1 MTEPNPFSTASALN
15 HLVNPKIVG
24 GATGYQVKVDVANV
38 DTYYGNSV
46 GASGVRI
53 PDIWVDTI
61 HAINYDPPPAGVPGP
76 PGPAAIILGGTG
88 ITATNDGGTYT
99 ISSLVNVVGSST
111 VNVTSTGST
120 FTLSSP
126 ITVQGSQFISVSAG
140 PTFTV
145 TYTGTQGGGGGGIT
159 AATTGQTGPQGQI
172 VYYTPGG
179 LTSSSDF
186 LYDTTGRILNVPE
199 INIETST
206 KNGGV
211 MDLSTFQ
218 GDAYIQSGLFVP
230 SSGQQGNYFYI
241 SPFGQTAQSA
251 VAVDTQNYRV
261 GINTDTPKTYLD
273 VQGQTE
279 ITYDASFGDYPLL
292 AGGTGP
298 SGILTIN
305 PGSYTINAWGSGG
318 ASNSGVGGGGGA
330 SVTQIV
336 VGATGTLTWGPQ
348 GGNSGGGAATQ
359 IAYNGTTFLWVP
371 GGGAG
376 GTGGQGGAA
385 GRSGIPYPEGGDGG
399 PGGIATLTD
408 PQNWRFTL
416 ANSIGT
422 SGGTFSSG
430 SIGSVNA
437 VGSAGTVIT
446 FNQPGSQS
454 TNGLINTY
462 TFTGATTFTISNSS
476 MSFPASTFST
486 TVGTFNVGTI
496 TGINSGDG
504 IGITGVTMGT
514 ALFDPFIPGSSTPG
528 TATGV
533 NVTLNGTATVSAAN
547 VTWTGGSYTSPSLNG
562 YTLIL
567 NGSFSD
573 VVSAPNRILT
583 ITGPTQ
589 ITFGS
594 QLGEFSGVFN
604 TDGTVTVPA
613 GSLVPVTQR
622 TFINRGEAGS
632 FQTSGL
638 FGGGGFTG
646 GGGPAK
652 VTAVVGYTGS
662 YDIPGNMFA
671 GGGPGTW
678 GVSGVSGISIG
689 GNESYNGTGR
699 FPFQSKFNAGLYGI
713 GGVAGPGT
721 SGYLAIE
728 NNNIPFAESAL
739 IVNGNAT
746 VNGTLNVDVPGIT
759 IKGPANSSSLLT
771 STTTQ
776 PNGAGQW
783 RLNLRNGLNVT
794 EGLNGADAVFS
805 GLVTASAGITTTTGT
820 FSGLLTGTVGTFSG
834 NVTALDLIATSD
846 RRLKQNIVTIDSAL
860 EKVQK
865 LRGVYFN
872 RLNSEKR
879 NLGVIAQE
887 VEDVLPEVVFTDE
900 SSEQMKSVAYGNIVA
915 LLIEALKE
923 QQEQINKLI

>member
-1 MTEPNPFSTASALN
+1 MTEPNPFSTANSLN
-15 HLVNPKIVG
+15 HLVNPKIVT
-24 GATGYQVKVDVANV
+24 GATGYEVKVDIANV
-38 DTYYGNSV
+38 DTFYGNSV
-46 GASGVRI
+46 GASGLRI
-53 PDIWVDTI
+53 PDIWVNRI
-61 HAINYDPPPAGVPGP
+61 HAVTYDPLPAGVTGPQGP
-76 PGPAAIILGGTG
+76 PAVILGGTG
-88 ITATNDGGTYT
+88 ISAINVGGTYT

-111 VNVTSTGST
+111 VNVTTTGST

-126 ITVQGSQFISVSAG
+126 ITVQGSQYISVSAG

-145 TYTGTQGGGGGGIT
+145 TYTGSQGGGGGA

-206 KNGGV
+206 LNGGV

-251 VAVDTQNYRV
+251 LAIDTQNYRV

-279 ITYDASFGDYPLL
+279 ITYDASFGDFPLL
-292 AGGTGP
+292 AGGTGS
-298 SGILTIN
+298 SGSLTIN

-318 ASNSGVGGGGGA
+318 ASNGGVGGGGGA

-348 GGNSGGGAATQ
+348 GGNSGGGPATQ
-359 IAYNGTTFLWVP
+359 IAYNGATFLWVP

-376 GTGGQGGAA
+376 GTGGTGGAA
-385 GRSGIPYPEGGDGG
+385 GRSGLPYPEGGDGG
-399 PGGIATLTD
+399 SGGVATLTD
-408 PQNWRFTL
+408 TQDWRYTL
-416 ANSIGT
+416 ANTVGT

-446 FNQPGSQS
+446 FSQAGSQS

-462 TFTGATTFTISNSS
+462 TFTGPTTFTISNSS
-476 MSFPASTFST
+476 MSFAASTFST
-486 TVGTFNVGTI
+486 TASSFNAGII

-504 IGITGVTMGT
+504 TGTSGVTMGT

-528 TATGV
+528 TATGS
-533 NVTLNGTATVSAAN
+533 NVTLNGTATVSTGN
-547 VTWTGGSYTSPSLNG
+547 VTWIGGTYTSPSLNG

-573 VVSAPNRILT
+573 IVSAPNRTLT

-594 QLGEFSGVFN
+594 PLGQFNGVFN
-604 TDGTVTVPA
+604 TDGTVTVPG

-622 TFINRGEAGS
+622 TFINRGQAGS

-646 GGGPAK
+646 GGTPAK
-652 VTAVVGYTGS
+652 VTGVVGYTGS

-689 GNESYNGTGR
+689 GNESYIGTGR
-699 FPFQSKFNAGLYGI
+699 FPFQSKFNAGIYGI
-713 GGVAGPGT
+713 GGVTGPGT

-728 NNNIPFAESAL
+728 NNNVPFTEPAL
-739 IVNGNAT
+739 IVNGNTTINGVLT
-746 VNGTLNVDVPGIT
+746 VDSGIT
-759 IKGPANSSSLLT
+759 IKGPTNSSSFLT
-771 STTTQ
+771 STIT
-776 PNGAGQW
+776 GGGGW
-783 RLNLRNGLNVT
+783 RLNVRNGLNVT
-794 EGLNGADAVFS
+794 EGLNGAEASFS
-805 GLVTASAGITTTTGT
+805 GLLTASAGITTTTGT
-820 FSGLLTGTVGTFSG
+820 FSGLITGTTGTFSG
-834 NVTALDLIATSD
+834 NVTALDLIASSD

-860 EKVQK
+860 EKVLK

-900 SSEQMKSVAYGNIVA
+900 TSEQMKSVAYGNIVA

-923 QQEQINKLI
+923 QQEQIDKLM